1 MTDNTA
7 EPDRRKIKRRG
18 ADTCPHDCHICFRY
32 NLQMKWLLVG
42 ASGAIVALYV
52 FASMILANKTDIAI
66 ISKSSAETKKELAM
80 SSAYT
85 VESLNDI
92 KRAMGLQVRMPPK
105 LEALKDGAE

>member
-1 MTDNTA
+1 MPDTA
-7 EPDRRKIKRRG
+7 TQDERRKIKRRG
-18 ADTCPHDCHICFRY
+18 SDTCPHDCHICFRY

-52 FASMILANKTDIAI
+52 FASMILANKTDIAAVT
-66 ISKSSAETKKELAM
+66 KSSAETKKELAM

-105 LEALKDGAE
+105 LEALKDGAQ